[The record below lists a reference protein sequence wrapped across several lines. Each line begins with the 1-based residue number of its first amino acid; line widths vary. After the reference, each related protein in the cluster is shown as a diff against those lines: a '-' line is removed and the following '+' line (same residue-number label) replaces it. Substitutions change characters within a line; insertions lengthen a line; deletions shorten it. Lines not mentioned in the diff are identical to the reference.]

1 MTVTDFIW
9 AFTMGALVTE
19 SAVSSLGLVVSAV
32 RDHVT
37 VDRYYR
43 IR

>member
-9 AFTMGALVTE
+9 AFTMGALVAE
-19 SAVSSLGLVVSAV
+19 SVVSSLGLAVSAI
-32 RDHVT
+32 RDHVN
-37 VDRYYR
+37 VGHYYH

>member
-9 AFTMGALVTE
+9 AFTMGALVAE
-19 SAVSSLGLVVSAV
+19 SVVSSLGLVVSAV

-37 VDRYYR
+37 LGPYYR

>member
-9 AFTMGALVTE
+9 AFTMGALVAE

-32 RDHVT
+32 RDHMT
-37 VDRYYR
+37 VGHYYR

>member
-9 AFTMGALVTE
+9 AFTMGALVAE
-19 SAVSSLGLVVSAV
+19 SAVSSLGLAVSAM
-32 RDHVT
+32 RDHVN
-37 VDRYYR
+37 VGHYYR

>member
-9 AFTMGALVTE
+9 AFTMGALVAE
-19 SAVSSLGLVVSAV
+19 SVVSSLGLVVSAI
-32 RDHVT
+32 RDHVN
-37 VDRYYR
+37 VGHYYR